1 MNFKVIL
8 LLDVST
14 RQLSSMIEK
23 SSKQWVKASF
33 CHSPPPLIFKTV
45 FVTLLLSVKFF
56 LQNSSVFSLF

>member
-33 CHSPPPLIFKTV
+33 CHSPQDCVCYAVIV
-45 FVTLLLSVKFF
+45 S
-56 LQNSSVFSLF
+56 